1 MYHSVLKIGNKMDLV
16 CFDMEGTLTP
26 EIWEQVA
33 ADSGLEELQKTTRDI
48 PSYSD
53 LMDYRLEIMA
63 KHNIKLADVIAA
75 AQKLDLLDGAL
86 DFLNEVRNNFQ
97 IVILSDTFHEIAS
110 PLMKKMGYPLLLCHT
125 LDVDNEGNIKG
136 YNLRNDKAKKQAI
149 MGFQAMG
156 YRCLAAGDSFNDLQM
171 FEVADHGFFINAPES
186 ISTTMPNIP
195 SFNNYSDL
203 LDALNWL
210 VHKK

>member
-1 MYHSVLKIGNKMDLV
+1 MDLV

-53 LMDYRLEIMA
+53 LMDYRLGIMA
-63 KHNIKLADVIAA
+63 KHNLKLADVMTAA
-75 AQKLDLLDGAL
+75 KKLDLLDGAL
-86 DFLNEVRNNFQ
+86 DFLNQVRKNFQ

-110 PLMKKMGYPLLLCHT
+110 PLIEKMGHPLLLCHT
-125 LDVDNEGNIKG
+125 LTVDAEDNITG
-136 YNLRNDKAKKQAI
+136 YKLRDKKAKMQAI
-149 MGFQAMG
+149 LSFQSMG

-171 FEVADHGFFINAPES
+171 FEVADKGFFINAPQS
-186 ISTTMPNIP
+186 ISSSMPNIP
-195 SFNNYSDL
+195 SFNNYPDL
-203 LDALNWL
+203 FVALNEASS
-210 VHKK
+210 

>member
-1 MYHSVLKIGNKMDLV
+1 MYHSVLKTGNKMDLV

-33 ADSGLEELQKTTRDI
+33 SDFGIQELNKTTRDI

-53 LMDYRLEIMA
+53 LMDYRLEVMA

-75 AQKLDLLDGAL
+75 AKKLDLLEGAL
-86 DFLNEVRNNFQ
+86 DFLNEVRNSFQ

-110 PLMKKMGYPLLLCHT
+110 PLMEKMGYPLLLCHT

-136 YNLRNDKAKKQAI
+136 YKLRNDKAKKQAI
-149 MGFQAMG
+149 MGFQVMG

-203 LDALNWL
+203 LGALKE
-210 VHKK
+210 VSS

>member
-1 MYHSVLKIGNKMDLV
+1 MDLV

-110 PLMKKMGYPLLLCHT
+110 PLMEKMGYPLLLCHT

>member
-1 MYHSVLKIGNKMDLV
+1 MYHSVLKTGNKMDLV
-16 CFDMEGTLTP
+16 CFDMEGTITP

-33 ADSGLEELQKTTRDI
+33 SDFGIQELNKTTRDI

-53 LMDYRLEIMA
+53 LMDYRLEVMA

-75 AQKLDLLDGAL
+75 AKKLDLLEGAL
-86 DFLNEVRNNFQ
+86 DFLNEVRNSFQ

-110 PLMKKMGYPLLLCHT
+110 PLMEKMGYPLLLCHT

-136 YNLRNDKAKKQAI
+136 YKLRNDKAKKQAI
-149 MGFQAMG
+149 MGFQVMG

-186 ISTTMPNIP
+186 ISSTMPNIP

-203 LDALNWL
+203 LGALKE
-210 VHKK
+210 VSS

>member
-33 ADSGLEELQKTTRDI
+33 SDFGIQELNKTTRDI

-53 LMDYRLEIMA
+53 LMDYRLEVMA

-75 AQKLDLLDGAL
+75 AKKLDLLEGAL
-86 DFLNEVRNNFQ
+86 DFLNEVRNSFQ

-110 PLMKKMGYPLLLCHT
+110 PLMEKMGYPLLLCHT

-136 YNLRNDKAKKQAI
+136 YKLRNDKAKKQAI

-186 ISTTMPNIP
+186 ISSTMPNIP

-203 LDALNWL
+203 LGALKE
-210 VHKK
+210 VSS

>member
-1 MYHSVLKIGNKMDLV
+1 MDLV

-53 LMDYRLEIMA
+53 LMDYRLGIMA
-63 KHNIKLADVIAA
+63 KHNLKLADVMTAA
-75 AQKLDLLDGAL
+75 KKLDLLDGAL
-86 DFLNEVRNNFQ
+86 DFLNEVRKNFQ

-110 PLMKKMGYPLLLCHT
+110 PLMEKMGYPLLLCHSLT
-125 LDVDNEGNIKG
+125 VDAEDNITG
-136 YNLRNDKAKKQAI
+136 YVLRDKEAKRQAI
-149 MGFQAMG
+149 LGFQSMG

-171 FEVADHGFFINAPES
+171 FEVADKGFFINAPQS
-186 ISTTMPNIP
+186 ISSSMPNIP

-203 LDALNWL
+203 FVALNEASS
-210 VHKK
+210 

>member
-53 LMDYRLEIMA
+53 LMDYRLGIMA
-63 KHNIKLADVIAA
+63 KHNLKLADVMTAA
-75 AQKLDLLDGAL
+75 KKLDLLEGAL
-86 DFLNEVRNNFQ
+86 DFLNEVRKNFQ

-110 PLMKKMGYPLLLCHT
+110 PLMEKMGHPLLLCHT
-125 LDVDNEGNIKG
+125 LTVDAEDNITG
-136 YNLRNDKAKKQAI
+136 YQS
-149 MGFQAMG
+149 MG

-171 FEVADHGFFINAPES
+171 FEVADKGFFINAPQS
-186 ISTTMPNIP
+186 ISSSMPNIP
-195 SFNNYSDL
+195 SFNNYPDL
-203 LDALNWL
+203 FVALNEASS
-210 VHKK
+210 

>member
-1 MYHSVLKIGNKMDLV
+1 MDLV

-63 KHNIKLADVIAA
+63 KHNLKLADVMTAA
-75 AQKLDLLDGAL
+75 KKLDLLEGAL
-86 DFLNEVRNNFQ
+86 DFLNEVRKNFQ

-110 PLMKKMGYPLLLCHT
+110 PLMEKMGHPLLLCHT
-125 LDVDNEGNIKG
+125 LTVDAADNITG
-136 YNLRNDKAKKQAI
+136 YKLRDKEAKRQAI
-149 MGFQAMG
+149 LSFQSMG

-171 FEVADHGFFINAPES
+171 FEVADKGFFINAPQS
-186 ISTTMPNIP
+186 ISSSMPNIP

-203 LDALNWL
+203 FAALNEANS
-210 VHKK
+210 

>member
-1 MYHSVLKIGNKMDLV
+1 MDLV

-33 ADSGLEELQKTTRDI
+33 SDSGLQELKKTTRDI

-53 LMDYRLEIMA
+53 LMDYRLEVMA
-63 KHNIKLADVIAA
+63 RHNIKLADVIAA
-75 AQKLDLLDGAL
+75 AKKLDLLDGAL

-110 PLMKKMGYPLLLCHT
+110 PLMEKMGYPLLLCHT

-136 YNLRNDKAKKQAI
+136 YKLRNDKAKKQAI
-149 MGFQAMG
+149 LGFQAMG
-156 YRCLAAGDSFNDLQM
+156 YRCLAVGDSFNDLQM

-186 ISTTMPNIP
+186 ISTTRPTIP

-203 LDALNWL
+203 LDAL
-210 VHKK
+210 KEASS